1 MADNEDEPITILA
14 PPINQGE
21 EPATVGVSTVSL
33 SSSPVGGEG
42 ELEAIPE
49 EALEVGTEK
58 GIACKCTLGHLV
70 SFDL

>member
-1 MADNEDEPITILA
+1 MEITSDDDDDDDDEAIMILA
-14 PPINQGE
+14 PPTNHGE

-58 GIACKCTLGHLV
+58 GIACKC
-70 SFDL
+70 DL